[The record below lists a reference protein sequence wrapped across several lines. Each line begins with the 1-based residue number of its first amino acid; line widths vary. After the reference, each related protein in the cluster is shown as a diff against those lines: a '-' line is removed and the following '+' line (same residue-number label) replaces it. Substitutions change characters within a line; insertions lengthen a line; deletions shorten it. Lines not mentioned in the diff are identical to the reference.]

1 MPEVEEGRKDDD
13 APPSE
18 PSLGVPKV
26 INTFEFAGGTAR
38 IAWLGESFQCTVP
51 LGMAAALTVSQ
62 ISNGC

>member
-38 IAWLGESFQCTVP
+38 IAWLGESFQ
-51 LGMAAALTVSQ
+51 
-62 ISNGC
+62 